1 MADALNGVDFSV
13 SVQKAADF
21 ISKCIS
27 ASNALQIP
35 EPDGVCFE
43 NFLSDLADQSMIHF
57 PMKETKDPALSG
69 ANAQLQC
76 RIFFAIC
83 YFDPALFYQHFLNFC
98 NIKRMEI
105 LIRIPGIHGLL
116 IQKCRFLHGLCEQ
129 LTAHERHPAFFKNG
143 CAIYK

>member
-1 MADALNGVDFSV
+1 MRYSQENKKECALAHSRTEARLPRQP
-13 SVQKAADF
+13 STPAP
-21 ISKCIS
+21 S
-27 ASNALQIP
+27 AHPRSA
-35 EPDGVCFE
+35 F
-43 NFLSDLADQSMIHF
+43 FFHRTHF

-98 NIKRMEI
+98 DIKRMKI

-129 LTAHERHPAFFKNG
+129 LTAHERHPTFFKNG

>member
-1 MADALNGVDFSV
+1 
-13 SVQKAADF
+13 
-21 ISKCIS
+21 
-27 ASNALQIP
+27 
-35 EPDGVCFE
+35 
-43 NFLSDLADQSMIHF
+43 
-57 PMKETKDPALSG
+57 MKETKDPALSG

-98 NIKRMEI
+98 DIKRMEI

-143 CAIYK
+143 RAIYK

>member
-1 MADALNGVDFSV
+1 
-13 SVQKAADF
+13 
-21 ISKCIS
+21 
-27 ASNALQIP
+27 
-35 EPDGVCFE
+35 
-43 NFLSDLADQSMIHF
+43 
-57 PMKETKDPALSG
+57 MKETKDPALSG

-98 NIKRMEI
+98 DIKRMKI
-105 LIRIPGIHGLL
+105 LIRILGIHGLL

-129 LTAHERHPAFFKNG
+129 FTAHERHPTFFKNG